1 MKKMTKVAF
10 VLASAITLGSL
21 VSCGQPTESAL
32 EQITSVTEFK
42 VKAYPGMNVLTWKP
56 SEVTN
61 GYVIFRQ
68 INGGNYECLNNNVSV
83 NGTYFTDTISLNNEW
98 QTGDEI
104 KYLIQNKGQSNFGR
118 SVLSKIVADSSFVEA
133 SVKGINPGYREEV
146 VYKVPALEE
155 GKSVP
160 NFVDFD
166 YSNAE
171 EVAKLVEPTATIKS
185 IEDSNELYVSF
196 VNIPYLYEKLYV
208 TNEDGSEKME
218 FSFIGSGTAAD
229 EPDVSAFVNV
239 SGNAKLITPFYGKNN
254 IWVELSQSDY
264 LKSKKLLLGSVDA
277 KYNGSCDLDYE
288 SVSISWDSENQVYV
302 ISWNIPTDENGAY
315 VKDCKFYLYHA
326 ADWYVWQ
333 KVEITPELNEF
344 TGKYEATLPN
354 GKFAAEGRYRF
365 FAANAEGENLVHYD
379 NAGNPFTYK
388 ELVEGGHK
396 DHFWNGLNPQI
407 AVSNI
412 STDDNGNET
421 SRKISLV
428 WNPVMLDGEV
438 AKDVTYKVY
447 KEERDA
453 VDTEKWSD
461 PVEFSVTLKTYDEN
475 VEKVVTN
482 AFTAPS
488 VDTKYTVKAFY
499 KDHFL
504 FSSDVTFWDNA
515 SYSWGYVY
523 NGVRD
528 GKKVTYDII
537 SAKNDE
543 KPVENKYVVYYQK
556 YSYNYEDV
564 LDLSVA
570 TKVTPTVQFEKL
582 VEGNKTTVG
591 TLTFDLP
598 DDTNSYK
605 VWIYEVN
612 GDISYNQVLANIF

>member
-1 MKKMTKVAF
+1 M
-10 VLASAITLGSL
+10 
-21 VSCGQPTESAL
+21 
-32 EQITSVTEFK
+32 
-42 VKAYPGMNVLTWKP
+42 
-56 SEVTN
+56 
-61 GYVIFRQ
+61 
-68 INGGNYECLNNNVSV
+68 
-83 NGTYFTDTISLNNEW
+83 
-98 QTGDEI
+98 
-104 KYLIQNKGQSNFGR
+104 
-118 SVLSKIVADSSFVEA
+118 
-133 SVKGINPGYREEV
+133 
-146 VYKVPALEE
+146 EE
-155 GKSVP
+155 GKSTP

-196 VNIPYLYEKLYV
+196 VDIPYLYENLYV
-208 TNEDGSEKME
+208 ANEDGTEKME
-218 FSFIGSGTAAD
+218 FSFTGSSTAAD
-229 EPDVSAFVNV
+229 EPDVSAVVNV

-302 ISWNIPTDENGAY
+302 ISWNIPTDKNGAY

-326 ADWYVWQ
+326 ADWYKWQ

-365 FAANAEGENLVHYD
+365 FAANAKGENLIHYD
-379 NAGNPFTYK
+379 NDKSFTYK

-396 DHFWNGLNPQI
+396 DHFWNGLSPKI

-447 KEERDA
+447 KEERDT
-453 VDTEKWSD
+453 VDSEKWSD

-488 VDTKYTVKAFY
+488 VHTKYTVKAFY

-504 FSSDVTFWDNA
+504 FSSDVTFLKND
-515 SYSWGYVY
+515 SYFWGQIY
-523 NGVRD
+523 NGARD
-528 GKKVTYDII
+528 GKKVTFDIL
-537 SAKNDE
+537 SAKNDG

-556 YSYNYEDV
+556 SSYNYDDV

-570 TKVTPTVQFEKL
+570 TIVTPTVKFEKL
-582 VEGNKTTVG
+582 VEGNKITVG

-612 GDISYNQVLANIF
+612 GDISYNQISAYTFY